1 MNERLNL
8 EPTRS
13 AVIAIDL
20 QHGIVGMQ
28 TLPVSPGEVVKRTV
42 RLLAMA
48 RMVGAARVLVHVGCE
63 ADGKDRLVPQADVP
77 MAGGP
82 YPHNFSDLVPAVG
95 PEDGDLVIFKRQWGA
110 FYGTDLDLQLRRRG
124 ITTLILCGISTEFG
138 VESTARAAYE
148 RGYHL
153 VFVSD
158 AMAGRTLESHDNA
171 ILRIFPRIGHV
182 RDTET
187 VAAALAAEA

>member
-1 MNERLNL
+1 MNEQLYL
-8 EPTRS
+8 EPARS
-13 AVIAIDL
+13 AIIVIDL
-20 QHGIVGMQ
+20 QSGIVGMQ
-28 TLPVSPGEVVKRTV
+28 TAPVSPGDVVKRTV
-42 RLLAMA
+42 RLLTMA
-48 RMVGAARVLVHVGCE
+48 RAVGAVRVLVHVGSE
-63 ADGKDRLVPQADVP
+63 ADAKDRLQPKADVP
-77 MAGGP
+77 TTRGP
-82 YPHNFSDLVPAVG
+82 FPHDFSDLVSAVG
-95 PEDGDLVIFKRQWGA
+95 PEEGDLVVFKRQWGA

-158 AMAGRTLESHDNA
+158 AMAGRTLESHENA